1 MGLIACPDI
10 NELQIEDRT
19 MKSRTKKLSI
29 LAVSALMTLPA
40 AATDLSVP
48 NSFTSGSPARAA
60 DVNANFAAVEAAV
73 TDNDTRITANTDAV
87 DQLSMANAVAYSPSE
102 NRAIFVD
109 ATDRV
114 VKTLTVFAPVDGHVV
129 ISYNSWFICTT
140 GATCTPRCSISEGG
154 TTINTNNFTIDS
166 VPLNGYGSLALTY
179 GQPVDAGDTVFNVVC
194 DTFAGS
200 GSVGDMSMVAV
211 FSTMDHTG

>member
-1 MGLIACPDI
+1 
-10 NELQIEDRT
+10 
-19 MKSRTKKLSI
+19 MKSRTKKLTI
-29 LAVSALMTLPA
+29 LAVTALMALPA
-40 AATDLSVP
+40 AATDLTVP
-48 NSFTSGSPARAA
+48 NSFASGSPARAA

-102 NRAIFVD
+102 NRSAFLNT
-109 ATDRV
+109 TDRV
-114 VKTLTVFAPVDGHVV
+114 VKTMTVFAPVDGHVV
-129 ISYNSWFICTT
+129 ISYNSWFICTS
-140 GATCTPRCSISEGG
+140 AAACTPRCSISPGG
-154 TTINTNNFTIDS
+154 TVLDTTNFTIAS
-166 VPLNGYGSLALTY
+166 VPADGYASLALTF
-179 GQPVDAGDTVFNVVC
+179 GQPVVAGDTVFNVVC